1 MINLPTKQECMHL
14 IKVTYRMPQNIID
27 HSIQVNKVAVFLAT
41 KLKEKNIEINL
52 DLVDRA
58 SILHDIMKMIEIDPI
73 RGLIFPENKAF
84 TISKKD
90 RSIWMDMKKRYG
102 HLTHEEAAYKIFKEK
117 YPEMALIIKKHGYT
131 NLEGENKL
139 NTIEEKLVH
148 YADKRVS
155 HSNIVPMKERLNE
168 GHVRYKEKNLLKGID
183 EEFIKIVDEKL
194 VELEKEIFNKL
205 DFSPE
210 EIPKLI

>member
-27 HSIQVNKVAVFLAT
+27 HSIQVNKVAVFLAM
-41 KLKEKNIEINL
+41 KLKEKGIDVNL

-73 RGLIFPENKAF
+73 RGLIFPDNKAF

-90 RSIWMDMKKRYG
+90 RLIWMDMKKRYS

-155 HSNIVPMKERLNE
+155 HSNIVPMKERLEE
-168 GHVRYKEKNLLKGID
+168 GHKRYKEKNLLKGID
-183 EEFIKIVDEKL
+183 EEFIQKVDKEL
-194 VELEKEIFNKL
+194 FELEKEIFNKL
-205 DFSPE
+205 DFEPNSLPE
-210 EIPKLI
+210 IM

>member
-90 RSIWMDMKKRYG
+90 RLIWMDMKKRYG

-117 YPEMALIIKKHGYT
+117 YPVMALKIKKHGYT

-139 NTIEEKLVH
+139 NTI
-148 YADKRVS
+148 
-155 HSNIVPMKERLNE
+155 
-168 GHVRYKEKNLLKGID
+168 
-183 EEFIKIVDEKL
+183 
-194 VELEKEIFNKL
+194 
-205 DFSPE
+205 
-210 EIPKLI
+210 